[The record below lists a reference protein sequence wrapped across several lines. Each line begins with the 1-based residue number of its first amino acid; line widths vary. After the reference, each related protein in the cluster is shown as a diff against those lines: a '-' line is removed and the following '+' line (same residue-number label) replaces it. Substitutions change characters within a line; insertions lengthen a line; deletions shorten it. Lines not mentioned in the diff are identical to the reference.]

1 MSKLS
6 VPSMLEPSIPD
17 ELERVETALPA
28 HLLFL
33 MLEKVTEEKVYE
45 FRPDIL
51 VKLNRAAIVPLSD
64 LDPLTITRVAGRTDE
79 LARALIAGLSLD
91 DSRLGLASSAF
102 FILKL
107 VDEGLFQDRTNLAVV
122 VALLLIEDMR
132 AEGSEWPNAE
142 VACQLYASKMLRS
155 ARLLGCY
162 LSEKTPTVQQVN

>member
-1 MSKLS
+1 MSTFS
-6 VPSMLEPSIPD
+6 APSMLEPPLGD
-17 ELERVETALPA
+17 EQERVETALPA

-33 MLEKVTEEKVYE
+33 MLEEVTAKGVYE
-45 FRPDIL
+45 FRPDIMI
-51 VKLNRAAIVPLSD
+51 KLNRASIVPLRD

-79 LARALIAGLSLD
+79 IARTLINGLSLD
-91 DSRLGLASSAF
+91 DTRLGLASSAF

-107 VDEGLFQDRTNLAVV
+107 VDEGLFTDRTNLAVV
-122 VALLLIEDMR
+122 TALLLIEDMR

-162 LSEKTPTVQQVN
+162 LTDKPEVIQTFN